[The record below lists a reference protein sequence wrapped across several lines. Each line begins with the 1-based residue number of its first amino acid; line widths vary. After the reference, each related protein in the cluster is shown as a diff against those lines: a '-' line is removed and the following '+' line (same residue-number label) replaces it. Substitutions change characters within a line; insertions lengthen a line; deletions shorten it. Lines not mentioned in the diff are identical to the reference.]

1 MSQQFDFNDVG
12 ETEERFALIPDQTLA
27 KVILHIEPG
36 GHNDLEKG
44 WTGGIVTC
52 NAATGSAYLKCTF
65 TIMGGKYDKRKVF
78 GMIGLFSAKGERWVE
93 MGRKFIKGIL
103 DSAHGYKS
111 TDMSELAQNA
121 RKIENYHA
129 LNGLVFIAKISAAK
143 DLKDQHRNEISQA
156 IPPEYA
162 AYNGLMFP
170 DQALVNNMFN
180 DNVKTSFKAS
190 TFDDEPSR
198 VPLDDEIPF

>member
-1 MSQQFDFNDVG
+1 MNQFDFNDVG
-12 ETEERFALIPDQTLA
+12 ETEDRFALIPDQTLA

-78 GMIGLFSAKGERWVE
+78 GMIGLHSAKGERWAE

-111 TDMSELAQNA
+111 TDMSEAAQNA
-121 RKIENYHA
+121 RKIANYHA
-129 LNGLVFIAKISAAK
+129 LNGLVFIAKISAVK
-143 DLKDQHRNEISQA
+143 DLKDQHRNEIGQA

-162 AYNGLMFP
+162 AYKGLMFP
-170 DQALVNNMFN
+170 DQGIVPNI
-180 DNVKTSFKAS
+180 
-190 TFDDEPSR
+190 FDSGTKIPLRGSPFGEEPAR
-198 VPLDDEIPF
+198 IPLDDEIPF